1 MMWDP
6 GRLYESATHT
16 DISMLILLTTGESV
30 ATGYRNEGRASLSQI
45 TVSFALALLPY
56 FAA

>member
-6 GRLYESATHT
+6 GRLYKSATHT

-30 ATGYRNEGRASLSQI
+30 APGYRNEGRASFTQS
-45 TVSFALALLPY
+45 TVSFALALLLY